1 MTLDTQACSR
11 PHTYFHRQGAE
22 LWCEKVPLSRIAQEV
37 EGTTYVYSRAQ
48 IEANFKAYQSAL
60 ADVPHQVCYAMKA
73 NSTAGILQILANLG
87 AGVDTVSG
95 GEISRALRAGFT
107 PEKIVYSGVGKTRK
121 EITYALQLGI
131 GCFNVESEPEL
142 ERINDIAQSLGLR
155 APISIRCNPDVDPKT
170 HPYISTGLKNNK
182 FGIPIADAETIY
194 LRAANMPGIE
204 IKGIDAHIG
213 SQITEIQPYLDSVT
227 RLIDTMEHLM
237 ARGLTLSHIDIGGG
251 LGIQYRPEDTPPTPQ
266 ALLQPIKALL
276 KARGFSDV
284 KLFVEPGRSIVGN
297 AGILMTQVQYIKY
310 GDTRNFCIVEGGMN
324 DLIRPALYSA
334 WMDIVPVIE
343 RHDVDPLVVD
353 VVGPVCE
360 SSDFLGCARELAV
373 KPNDWLAVLDAG
385 AYGAS
390 MASRYNSRALPME
403 ILVDADHVI
412 PLRDPENYEHLV
424 QGERLLDL

>member
-1 MTLDTQACSR
+1 MTFDTSACSR
-11 PHTYFHRQGAE
+11 PHTFFHRQGVE
-22 LWCEKVPLSRIAQEV
+22 LWCENVPLSRIAQEV
-37 EGTTYVYSRAQ
+37 ESTTYIYSRAQ
-48 IEANFKAYQSAL
+48 IETNFMAYQSAL

-73 NSTAGILQILANLG
+73 NSTTGILQILAKLG

-95 GEISRALRAGFT
+95 GEIARALRAGFA
-107 PEKIVYSGVGKTRK
+107 PHKIVYSGVGKTRK
-121 EITYALQLGI
+121 EIAYALQQGI

-142 ERINDIAQSLGLR
+142 ERINEIAQFLGLR

-182 FGIPIADAETIY
+182 FGIPIAHAETIY

-213 SQITEIQPYLDSVT
+213 SQITDIQPYLDSVT
-227 RLIDTMEHLM
+227 RLIDTMDRLKT
-237 ARGLTLSHIDIGGG
+237 RGLVLSHIDIGGG
-251 LGIQYRPEDTPPTPQ
+251 LGIQYRPEDVPPTPQ

-276 KARGFSDV
+276 KARGFGDI
-284 KLFVEPGRSIVGN
+284 KLLVEPGRSIVGN
-297 AGILMTQVQYIKY
+297 AGVLMTQVQYIKY

-334 WMDIVPVIE
+334 WMDIVPVVE
-343 RHDVDPLVVD
+343 RHDIEPLVMD

-360 SSDFLGCARELAV
+360 SSDFLGRARELAV
-373 KPNDWLAVLDAG
+373 KANDWLAVLDAG

-390 MASRYNSRALPME
+390 MACHYNSRVLPME
-403 ILVDADHVI
+403 ILVDGDRVI
-412 PLRDPENYEHLV
+412 PLRDPETYEHLI
-424 QGERLLDL
+424 QGERLLDI